1 MNAIDTNVLVYAI
14 DLNEPAKQA
23 QAQAR
28 ALLRRLGPSSTAVLL
43 WQVAGEYL
51 SCLRRF
57 AATGRFPAADVEA
70 DILDLLSIFPLALP
84 TDNVIPRSLSLV
96 SRYSLSHWDSMLI
109 AACLEAGVD
118 TLYTEDLDAGMTYDR
133 VTVVNPFA

>member
-14 DLNEPAKQA
+14 DLNEPAK

-57 AATGRFPAADVEA
+57 SATGRFPAADVEA